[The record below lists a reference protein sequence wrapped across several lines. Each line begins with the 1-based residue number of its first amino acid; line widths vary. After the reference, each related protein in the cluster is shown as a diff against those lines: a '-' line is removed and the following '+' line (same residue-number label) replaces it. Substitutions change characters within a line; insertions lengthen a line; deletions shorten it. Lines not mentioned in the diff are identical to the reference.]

1 MIRLTEKTAQALSGL
16 KIGKFGVSEEPDR
29 MAWVV
34 LILRKLKDEPHV
46 FPRGKHLTILEIE
59 RQLEHE
65 AIAIAKGCI
74 VITGATEEGA

>member
-1 MIRLTEKTAQALSGL
+1 MIRITEKTAQALSGL
-16 KIGKFGVSEEPDR
+16 KIGKFGVSEDPER

-59 RQLEHE
+59 RQLEHA
-65 AIAIAKGCI
+65 AIETAKKCT
-74 VITGATEEGA
+74 VIQGATEEGA